1 MKKCLAILMAAAL
14 CLAFTAC
21 GKNDSVQSGAGS
33 AIDAAAELAA
43 AESGMPASS
52 EMFTDRDKAGTY
64 DAGSAVTI
72 CLADDGTSVGGLTG
86 VSYEGG
92 VLTVS
97 AAGTY
102 VLTGTLTDGQ
112 ICVSAAADEKVQLV
126 LSGVSVTSSDS
137 AALYIRQADKVFVTL
152 VGENTLASAGSY
164 VQTDENSVDAAVF
177 SKQDLTFNGAGS
189 LTVTSATGHGIVS
202 KDDLVFAGG
211 TYRVTAAKKGLA
223 GNNSVRLTGS
233 TFTVSAGSDGVHA
246 EHESDQSKGYIYVAS
261 GSFQITSAGDGMSA
275 SSSVW
280 IEGGDFTIKS
290 GDGSA
295 NASTG
300 SIWGNWGSSGNETSA
315 KGMKAVVSL
324 ILKDGTLQIDSSDD
338 ALHSNGNIY
347 ISGGTLTLASGDD
360 GIHAD
365 TSVHIYA
372 GRVTVSKSYE
382 GIEGQNITVSGG
394 EISVTASDDG
404 VNTAGGAD
412 GSSMGRPGQ
421 NSFTANADCY
431 LRITGG
437 TVHVNAAGDGLDSNG
452 NLYVSGGETYVSGPV
467 NSGNGA
473 LDYDGTA
480 EITGGILFAAGSV
493 GMAQNFGSSST
504 QGSLLIGTSTQSAG
518 TAVTVTDS
526 DGNVLGTFTPEKQYQ
541 CVVISLPGMQKGS
554 KLTVDVGGTATEVT
568 MSSLICSSGNVG
580 GMSGGMGGG
589 MGGRPG
595 MR

>member
-14 CLAFTAC
+14 CLVLTAC
-21 GKNDSVQSGAGS
+21 GENDSVQSGAGS
-33 AIDAAAELAA
+33 AIDETAELAA

-52 EMFTDRDKAGTY
+52 EMFSDRDKAGTY
-64 DAGSAVTI
+64 DSESAVTI
-72 CLADDGTSVGGLTG
+72 LLSDDGTSVDGLAG

-112 ICVSAAADEKVQLV
+112 ICVSAADEKVQLV

-152 VGENTLASAGSY
+152 VGDNTLASTGSY
-164 VQTDENSVDAAVF
+164 VQTDENNVDAAVF
-177 SKQDLTFNGAGS
+177 SKEDLTFNGAGS

-202 KDDLVFAGG
+202 KDDLAFAGG
-211 TYRVTAAKKGLA
+211 TYCVTAAKKGLA
-223 GNNSVRLTGS
+223 GNNSVRLTDS

-275 SSSVW
+275 SSSVR
-280 IEGGDFTIKS
+280 IEGGTFTIKS
-290 GDGSA
+290 GGGSA

-300 SIWGNWGSSGNETSA
+300 SSWGSWGSSGSETSA
-315 KGMKAVVSL
+315 KGMKAAVSL

-338 ALHSNGNIY
+338 ALHSNGDVY

-360 GIHAD
+360 GVHAD

-372 GRVTVSKSYE
+372 GKVTVSKSYE
-382 GIEGQNITVSGG
+382 GIKGQNITVSGG

-431 LRITGG
+431 LRIAGG
-437 TVHVNAAGDGLDSNG
+437 TVRVNAAGDGLDSNG

-467 NSGNGA
+467 SSGNGA

-518 TAVTVTDS
+518 TTVTVTDS
-526 DGNVLGTFTPEKQYQ
+526 DGNILGTFTPEKQYQ

-568 MSSLICSSGNVG
+568 MSSLICSSGSVG
-580 GMSGGMGGG
+580 GMSGGMGG
-589 MGGRPG
+589 RPG